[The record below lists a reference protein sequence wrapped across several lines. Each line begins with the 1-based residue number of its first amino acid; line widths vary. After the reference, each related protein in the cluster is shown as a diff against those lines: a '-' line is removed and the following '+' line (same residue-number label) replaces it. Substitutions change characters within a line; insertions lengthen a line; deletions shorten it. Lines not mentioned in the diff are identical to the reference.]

1 MKEKI
6 KKFKFLLLLLPLG
19 MIIRFV
25 DLKVTKDG
33 FLSTNTIGD
42 HYLFIA
48 GLVLIVIALLVA
60 ILYFDKKSNS

>member
-6 KKFKFLLLLLPLG
+6 KKFKFLILLLPLG

-33 FLSTNTIGD
+33 FLSTNALGD